1 MDFVFDR
8 VAGGHAGLFGQ
19 CSLFLAFLL
28 RSISWSAI
36 ALKIC
41 AWSSVLL
48 LCPGLSVGQST
59 LTLHYDQ
66 PASIWTEALPIGNG
80 RLGAMIF
87 GGVNEELLQ
96 LNEATLW
103 SGGPVG
109 ENVNPRAYE
118 FLAPARAALARGE
131 YGRASDLVKNM
142 QGHFSQSYLPLG
154 DLVLQQTKG
163 AGTST
168 DYRRELDF
176 RSGLATTTFTVDGV
190 HYRREVFASAPGEV
204 IVMRLSADAPQKI
217 SLTATTRSQLR
228 ARTAGM
234 DGVLTLQGRAPTQV
248 DPSYFN
254 VNNEPVVYDPDD
266 TCKGMRFELSVKPL
280 VKGGT
285 VQVSDA
291 QLSISRATE
300 VVLLI
305 SAATSFNGFDQC
317 PYSAGKDEHQL
328 NLAHLA
334 RAAQQS
340 YAQLLK
346 AHLADFHH
354 YFDRVSL
361 SLNPA
366 EVDKS
371 KLATDQRLEAYTK
384 GAADSNLEA
393 LYFQFGRYLL
403 IASSRT
409 PDAPPNL
416 QGIWNKDVRPPWSS
430 NYTTNINVQM
440 NYWPVESANL
450 SELFSPLDDL
460 IRNIA
465 ITGKKTAANFYR
477 ARGWV
482 LHHNSDIWAQ
492 SEPVGDIGKG
502 DPMWTNWY
510 MGANWLSRHLWEHYQ
525 FTGDRE
531 FLADAYPIMKG
542 AAEFTLDWLQQ
553 DAQGYWVT
561 MPSTSPENVY
571 YYQQDN
577 QKKQGNVT
585 VASTMDMGIIKD
597 LFANVIAASTVL
609 NTDAAFRAQLTA
621 AKAKLLPFQIGSK
634 GQLQEWYRDFEDV
647 DPHHRHTSHLYALHP
662 AHEISPLTTPD
673 LAAAAR
679 KTLEL
684 RGDDGTG
691 WSLAWKVNMWAR
703 LLDGNHAYVLF
714 RNQLR
719 LTKDNDTRYDGHGG
733 AYPNLFDAHPPFQID
748 GNFAGTAGVIE
759 MLLQS
764 QNNELH
770 LLPALPDAWQA
781 GSVKGLVGRGGF
793 VVDMNWAGHQL
804 KSAAIV
810 ARNGGDCVIRT
821 AEPVTIKALKL
832 RSEKSTIGYTL
843 RFKTGQGERY
853 VIER

>member
-1 MDFVFDR
+1 
-8 VAGGHAGLFGQ
+8 
-19 CSLFLAFLL
+19 
-28 RSISWSAI
+28 
-36 ALKIC
+36 
-41 AWSSVLL
+41 
-48 LCPGLSVGQST
+48 
-59 LTLHYDQ
+59 
-66 PASIWTEALPIGNG
+66 
-80 RLGAMIF
+80 MIF

-109 ENVNPRAYE
+109 DNVNPRAYE
-118 FLAPARAALARGE
+118 FLAPARAALTRGE

-142 QGHFSQSYLPLG
+142 QGNFSQSYLPLG
-154 DLVLQQTKG
+154 DLVLQQVTG
-163 AGTST
+163 AGSI
-168 DYRRELDF
+168 DYRRDLDL
-176 RSGLATTTFTVDGV
+176 RSGVATTTFTVDGV
-190 HYRREVFASAPGEV
+190 HYRREIFASEPGEV
-204 IVMRLSADAPQKI
+204 IVMRLSANAPQKI

-228 ARTAGM
+228 GHPTGRDGM
-234 DGVLTLQGRAPTQV
+234 LTLQGRAPAQV

-254 VNNEPVVYDPDD
+254 DNNEPVVYDPDD

-280 VKGGT
+280 VRGGT

-291 QLSISRATE
+291 QITISRATE

-305 SAATSFNGFDQC
+305 SAATSFNGFDHC

-328 NLAHLA
+328 NLARLA
-334 RAAQQS
+334 KASQQS
-340 YAQLLK
+340 YEQLLT
-346 AHLADFHH
+346 AHLADFRH

-361 SLNPA
+361 SLNPTEA
-366 EVDKS
+366 DRS
-371 KLATDQRLEAYTK
+371 TLATDKRLDAYTK

-393 LYFQFGRYLL
+393 LYFQYGRYLL
-403 IASSRT
+403 ISSSRT
-409 PDAPPNL
+409 PDAPANL
-416 QGIWNKDVRPPWSS
+416 QGIWNKDLRPPWSS
-430 NYTTNINVQM
+430 NYTTNINLQM

-450 SELFSPLDDL
+450 SEMFSPLNDL
-460 IRNIA
+460 IHNIA
-465 ITGKKTAANFYR
+465 VTGRKTAADFYH

-492 SEPVGDIGKG
+492 SEPVGNMGKG
-502 DPMWTNWY
+502 NPMWANWY

-525 FTGDRE
+525 FTGDRR

-542 AAEFTLDWLQQ
+542 AAEFTLDWLQK

-571 YYQQDN
+571 YYRQDGQN
-577 QKKQGNVT
+577 KQGNVT

-609 NTDAAFRAQLTA
+609 DTDRTFREQLTTM
-621 AKAKLLPFQIGSK
+621 KAKLFPFAIGSK

-662 AHEISPLTTPD
+662 AHEISPLTTPE
-673 LAAAAR
+673 LASAAK

-703 LLDGNHAYVLF
+703 LLDGDHAYVLF
-714 RNQLR
+714 RNLLR
-719 LTKDNDTRYDGHGG
+719 LTKDNDTHYDGHGG

-764 QNNELH
+764 QNDELH
-770 LLPALPDAWQA
+770 LLPALPDAWEA

-793 VVDMNWAGHQL
+793 VVDMNWAGRQL
-804 KSAAIV
+804 TSAAIL

-821 AEPVTIKALKL
+821 SAPVTIKALKL
-832 RSEKSTIGYTL
+832 HSEKSTIGYTL
-843 RFKTGQGERY
+843 RFKAERGGRY
-853 VIER
+853 VIDGETSQELSRRAQRGNH